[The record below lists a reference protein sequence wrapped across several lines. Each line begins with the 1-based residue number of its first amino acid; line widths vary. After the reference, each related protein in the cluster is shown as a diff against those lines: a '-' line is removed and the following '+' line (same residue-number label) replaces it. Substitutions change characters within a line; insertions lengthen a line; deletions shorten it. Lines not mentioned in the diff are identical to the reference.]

1 MNAAELEAK
10 YMDRIKRVGGLLLLA
25 SDDALCLIDD
35 CALSRVRFCGVEA
48 FRLFDG
54 GGVQPA
60 MEYSNIGFGKV
71 EERDGKLEVT
81 AFERTLRSPWAG
93 DSAVYEKTK
102 ALIREGTSNG
112 YSWYE
117 VSIED
122 PNTNELLFFRT
133 ISA

>member
-1 MNAAELEAK
+1 MNAADLEAK
-10 YMDRIKRVGGLLLLA
+10 YVDRIQRVGCLLLLT
-25 SDDALCLIDD
+25 SDDAIRLIDD
-35 CALSRVRFCGVEA
+35 CATSQVRFLGVEA
-48 FRLFDG
+48 FRLFEG

-60 MEYSNIGFGKV
+60 IGYSNISFGKI
-71 EERDGKLEVT
+71 EEHDGKLEVT

-102 ALIREGTSNG
+102 ALIREGASNG

-122 PNTNELLFFRT
+122 PSTNELLFFRT